1 MFVSDVY
8 VGFETQGRATVE
20 MQLQRRVGMR
30 SRVDG
35 EVAQSVRALSV
46 VWELVLD
53 VRFAEG
59 GHLDSWICQLIKQ

>member
-1 MFVSDVY
+1 
-8 VGFETQGRATVE
+8 